1 MSQTVIDVNDVS
13 MMFNKSSENVDN
25 IKEYFV
31 KLVKH
36 ELLFQEF
43 WALKNV
49 SFSVKAGES
58 VGIVGLNGSGKSTLL
73 KIISGVM
80 EPTKGKVRTAG
91 SIAPLI
97 ELGAGF
103 DMNLTA
109 RENVFLNGAVLG
121 YGRKEM
127 QERFDEIIDFAEL
140 WDFVDSPLKNYSSG
154 MVARLG
160 FSIATFSMPDILI
173 VDEILSVGD
182 FKFQAKC
189 RKRMNNI
196 MEHGATILF
205 VSHTLSQ
212 VMEVCDRT
220 LWMDKGEL
228 IMDGSAEDVCR
239 AYDQSWAER
248 EKNKQKV

>member
-1 MSQTVIDVNDVS
+1 MGSKVISVDNVS
-13 MMFNKSSENVDN
+13 MMFNKSSESIDN

-31 KLVKH
+31 KLVKR

-43 WALKNV
+43 WALKDI
-49 SFSVKAGES
+49 SFSVDAGES

-73 KIISGVM
+73 KIISGVLQ
-80 EPTKGKVRTAG
+80 PTKGKVEVSG
-91 SIAPLI
+91 NVAPLI

-127 QERFDEIIDFAEL
+127 QARFDEIIDFAEL

-160 FSIATFSMPDILI
+160 FSIATFSLPDILI

-182 FKFQAKC
+182 YQFQEKC

-196 MEHGATILF
+196 SGNGATIMF
-205 VSHTLSQ
+205 VSHSMDQMQEICKRVIWLDHGHL
-212 VMEVCDRT
+212 VMDGPAAQVCDT
-220 LWMDKGEL
+220 YIQSL
-228 IMDGSAEDVCR
+228 SA
-239 AYDQSWAER
+239 
-248 EKNKQKV
+248 N

>member
-1 MSQTVIDVNDVS
+1 MSCRVIDVNDVS
-13 MMFNKSSENVDN
+13 MLFNKSSENIDN

-31 KLVKH
+31 KLVKR

-43 WALKNV
+43 WALRNI
-49 SFSVKAGES
+49 SFSVDAGES

-73 KIISGVM
+73 KIISGVLQ
-80 EPTKGKVRTAG
+80 PTKGEVKVSG
-91 SIAPLI
+91 SVAPLI

-140 WDFVDSPLKNYSSG
+140 WEFVDSPLKNYSSG

-160 FSIATFSMPDILI
+160 FSIATFSLPDILI

-182 FKFQAKC
+182 YQFQEKC

-196 MEHGATILF
+196 IDHGATIMF
-205 VSHTLSQ
+205 VSHSMDQ
-212 VMEVCDRT
+212 MQEVCKRVIWLDHGH
-220 LWMDKGEL
+220 MV
-228 IMDGSAEDVCR
+228 MDGPAAQVCN
-239 AYDQSWAER
+239 AYIQSLST
-248 EKNKQKV
+248 N

>member
-1 MSQTVIDVNDVS
+1 MGSKVISVDNVS
-13 MMFNKSSENVDN
+13 MMFNKSSENIDN

-31 KLVKH
+31 KLVKR

-43 WALKNV
+43 WALKDI
-49 SFSVKAGES
+49 SFSVDAGES

-73 KIISGVM
+73 KIISGVLQ
-80 EPTKGKVRTAG
+80 PTKGKVAVSG
-91 SIAPLI
+91 NVAPLI

-127 QERFDEIIDFAEL
+127 QERFNEIIDFAEL

-160 FSIATFSMPDILI
+160 FSIATFSLPDILI

-182 FKFQAKC
+182 YQFQEKC
-189 RKRMNNI
+189 RKRMSNI
-196 MEHGATILF
+196 IGNGATIMF
-205 VSHTLSQ
+205 VSHS
-212 VMEVCDRT
+212 
-220 LWMDKGEL
+220 MDQMQEICKRVVWLDHGRL
-228 IMDGSAEDVCR
+228 VMDGPAEQVCN
-239 AYDQSWAER
+239 AYIQSLSTY
-248 EKNKQKV
+248 

>member
-1 MSQTVIDVNDVS
+1 ML
-13 MMFNKSSENVDN
+13 FNKSSENIDN

-31 KLVKH
+31 KLVKR

-43 WALKNV
+43 WALKDI
-49 SFSVKAGES
+49 SFTVDAGES

-73 KIISGVM
+73 KIISGVLQ
-80 EPTKGKVRTAG
+80 PTKGKVEVSG
-91 SIAPLI
+91 NVAPLI

-140 WDFVDSPLKNYSSG
+140 WEFVDSPLKNYSSG

-160 FSIATFSMPDILI
+160 FSIATFSLPDILI

-182 FKFQAKC
+182 FQFQEKC

-196 MEHGATILF
+196 IGHGATIMF
-205 VSHTLSQ
+205 VSHSMDQ
-212 VMEVCDRT
+212 MQEVCKRVIWLDHGH
-220 LWMDKGEL
+220 LV
-228 IMDGSAEDVCR
+228 MDGPAEQVCNT
-239 AYDQSWAER
+239 YIQSLST
-248 EKNKQKV
+248 N

>member
-1 MSQTVIDVNDVS
+1 MDQVVIDVNNVS
-13 MMFNKSSENVDN
+13 MMFNKSSETVDN

-31 KLVKH
+31 KIVKR

-49 SFSVKAGES
+49 SFSIKAGES

-80 EPTKGKVRTAG
+80 KPTKGNITVTG

-127 QERFDEIIDFAEL
+127 EEKFDEIIDFAEL

-154 MVARLG
+154 MIARLG

-182 FKFQAKC
+182 YQFQAKC

-196 MEHGATILF
+196 IEHGATILF
-205 VSHTLSQ
+205 VSHSLDQ
-212 VMEVCDRT
+212 VMEVCDRAI
-220 LWMDKGEL
+220 WMKKGEL
-228 IMDGSAEDVCR
+228 VMDGKAEEVCN
-239 AYDQSWAER
+239 AYGQSWARNEA
-248 EKNKQKV
+248 